1 MVKSVNRAIAGPGA
15 LAGDCGAMRAGG
27 GDAAGD
33 GQGPG
38 PGGAAADG
46 RPAGRVPLRQLM
58 DDRLLD
64 ALLDRSRDEAGGL
77 RLTGEGSM
85 LGELVKAV
93 LERALEAELTAHLG
107 YERNDRAGRGGS
119 DAGNYRNGTIGK
131 TVQTGVGPVPLQVPR
146 DRAGTFEPLLV
157 PKRAGRVAGGLDDM
171 VISLYAHGMS
181 VRDILHHLEQ
191 VYGTQLSHETVSRIT
206 DQVLEE
212 VRAWQSRPLDPAWAV
227 VFLDAI
233 VVKVRDNH
241 VVQNKPAYLAVGID
255 GDGEKHVLGI
265 WLAKTPLDTATA
277 GEGARFWNSV
287 MADLK
292 NRGVRDIL
300 IACCDGLAG
309 FEDAITSA
317 FPATVVQRCVVHLI
331 RNALRPVAR
340 RDAGEVARAMRAI
353 YTAPDAEA
361 AFDALAAFAASPWG
375 KKYPQAVRVWEDAWD
390 SFTPFLAF
398 SPAVRKLLYTTNS
411 IESLNYQLR
420 KVTKARGHF
429 PSDDAVVKLL
439 WLAIINIEDK
449 RARERLAR
457 RQQTGKRSDQPARL
471 VEGQR
476 VMGWRE
482 ALNELDSAYPGRLR

>member
-1 MVKSVNRAIAGPGA
+1 MRSVSRGNAGPVVP
-15 LAGDCGAMRAGG
+15 AGDSAVTSAMTGDEENVPAGG
-27 GDAAGD
+27 RD
-33 GQGPG
+33 
-38 PGGAAADG
+38 
-46 RPAGRVPLRQLM
+46 PARVPLRQLM

-64 ALLDRSRDEAGGL
+64 ALLERSRDEAGGL

-107 YERNDRAGRGGS
+107 YERNDRAGRGGGP
-119 DAGNYRNGTIGK
+119 GNYRNGTIAK
-131 TVQTGVGPVPLQVPR
+131 TVQTGVGPVPLAVPR
-146 DRAGTFEPLLV
+146 DRAGSFEPLLV

-171 VISLYAHGMS
+171 IISLYAHGMS

-212 VRAWQSRPLDPAWAV
+212 VRAWQSRPLEQVYAV

-255 GDGEKHVLGI
+255 ADGEKHVLGI
-265 WLAKTPLDTATA
+265 WVAKTVPGDGAA
-277 GEGARFWNSV
+277 GEGAGFWRSV

-309 FEDAITSA
+309 FEDAIHAA
-317 FPATVVQRCVVHLI
+317 FGRTVVQRCVVHLV

-340 RDAGEVARAMRAI
+340 RDAGEVAKELRKI
-353 YTAPDAEA
+353 YTAPDAGA
-361 AFDALAAFAASPWG
+361 AFDALAELSASPWG
-375 KKYPQAVRVWEDAWD
+375 RKYPQAAKVFEDAWED
-390 SFTPFLAF
+390 FTPFLAF
-398 SPAVRKLLYTTNS
+398 SPAVRKLLYTTNA

-429 PSDDAVVKLL
+429 PNDDAAVKLL

-449 RARERLAR
+449 RARERAAR

-482 ALNELDSAYPGRLR
+482 ALNELDAAHPGRLR

>member
-1 MVKSVNRAIAGPGA
+1 
-15 LAGDCGAMRAGG
+15 
-27 GDAAGD
+27 
-33 GQGPG
+33 
-38 PGGAAADG
+38 
-46 RPAGRVPLRQLM
+46 VPLRELM
-58 DDRLLD
+58 DDRLRD
-64 ALLDRSRDEAGGL
+64 ALAERSRDAAGGL

-107 YERNDRAGRGGS
+107 YDRHDPAGHHS
-119 DAGNYRNGTIGK
+119 GNSRNGSIAK
-131 TVQTGVGPVPLQVPR
+131 TVQTGVGPVPLAVPR
-146 DRAGTFEPLLV
+146 DRAGTFEPLLI
-157 PKRAGRVAGGLDDM
+157 PKRSGRVAGGLDDM
-171 VISLYAHGMS
+171 IISLYAHGMS

-191 VYGTQLSHETVSRIT
+191 VYGTQLSAETVSRIT
-206 DQVLEE
+206 DGVLEE
-212 VRAWQSRPLDPAWAV
+212 VRAWQSRPLEQVYAV

-241 VVQNKPAYLAVGID
+241 VVQNKPAYVAVGID
-255 GDGEKHVLGI
+255 ADGEKHVLGI
-265 WLAKTPLDTATA
+265 WVAKTAPESAAA
-277 GEGARFWNSV
+277 GEGAGFWRAV
-287 MADLK
+287 MADLR

-309 FEDAITSA
+309 FQDAIHAA
-317 FPATVVQRCVVHLI
+317 FERTVVQRCVVHLV

-340 RDAGEVARAMRAI
+340 RDAAQVAKELRTI
-353 YTAPDAEA
+353 YTAPTAEA
-361 AFDALAAFAASPWG
+361 AFDALAEFAASPWG
-375 KKYPQAVRVWEDAWD
+375 RKYPQAARVFEAAWED
-390 SFTPFLAF
+390 FTPFLAF

-429 PSDDAVVKLL
+429 PNDDAAVKLL

-482 ALNELDSAYPGRLR
+482 ALNELDTAYPGRLR

>member
-1 MVKSVNRAIAGPGA
+1 MSKPVNSEIAVPGA
-15 LAGDCGAMRAGG
+15 DLGG
-27 GDAAGD
+27 SGQMPGVPGD
-33 GQGPG
+33 GAVPE
-38 PGGAAADG
+38 AF
-46 RPAGRVPLRQLM
+46 RRPLRELM
-58 DDRLLD
+58 DDALLD
-64 ALLDRSRDEAGGL
+64 ALLERSRDSAGGL
-77 RLTGEGSM
+77 RLTGEGSL
-85 LGELVKAV
+85 LGELVRAV

-107 YERNDRAGRGGS
+107 YGKSERGGAG
-119 DAGNYRNGTIGK
+119 AGNARNGTTFK

-206 DQVLEE
+206 DAVLEE
-212 VRAWQSRPLDPAWAV
+212 ARAWQSRPLDPVYAV

-233 VVKVRDNH
+233 VVKVRDAQ
-241 VVQNKPAYLAVGID
+241 VVQNKPAYIAVGVD
-255 GDGEKHVLGI
+255 ADGEKHVLGI
-265 WLAKTPLDTATA
+265 WLAKTPPQTAAA
-277 GEGARFWNSV
+277 GEGARFWGSV

-300 IACCDGLAG
+300 IACVDGLAG
-309 FEDAITSA
+309 FGDAITAA
-317 FPATVVQRCVVHLI
+317 FPHCVVQRCVVHLI

-340 RDAGEVARAMRAI
+340 RDAGEVAKELRKV
-353 YTAPDAEA
+353 YTAPTAEA

-375 KKYPQAVRVWEDAWD
+375 KRYPQAARVWEEAWEE
-390 SFTPFLAF
+390 FTPFLAF
-398 SPAVRKLLYTTNS
+398 TPAVRKLLYTTNS

-429 PSDDAVVKLL
+429 PTDDAVVKLL

-449 RARERLAR
+449 RARERAAR
-457 RQQTGKRSDQPARL
+457 REQTGKRSDQPARM

-476 VMGWRE
+476 VTGWRD
-482 ALNELDSAYPGRLR
+482 ALTELDTAYPGRVRWNAA

>member
-1 MVKSVNRAIAGPGA
+1 VKSVNRGNGEAVAV
-15 LAGDCGAMRAGG
+15 R
-27 GDAAGD
+27 AGD
-33 GQGPG
+33 GAVPAMTGDGAGPAG
-38 PGGAAADG
+38 AGGAG
-46 RPAGRVPLRQLM
+46 PGRVPLRELM

-64 ALLDRSRDEAGGL
+64 ALLERSRDAAGGL

-85 LGELVKAV
+85 LGELVRAV

-107 YERNDRAGRGGS
+107 YDRGDRAGRGGGP
-119 DAGNYRNGTIGK
+119 ANYRNGTIAK
-131 TVQTGVGPVPLQVPR
+131 TVQTGVGPVPLAVPR

-212 VRAWQSRPLDPAWAV
+212 VRAWQSRPLEQVYAV
-227 VFLDAI
+227 MFLDAI
-233 VVKVRDNH
+233 MVKVRDNQ
-241 VVQNKPAYLAVGID
+241 VVQSKPAYLAVGID

-265 WLAKTPLDTATA
+265 WLAKTPPETATA

-287 MADLK
+287 MTDLR

-309 FEDAITSA
+309 FEDAITGA
-317 FPATVVQRCVVHLI
+317 FPATVVQRCVVHMI

-340 RDAGEVARAMRAI
+340 RDAGEVARELRAI
-353 YTAPDAEA
+353 YTAPTAEA

-375 KKYPQAVRVWEDAWD
+375 IKYPQAARVFEAAWD
-390 SFTPFLAF
+390 AFIPFLAF
-398 SPAVRKLLYTTNS
+398 SPAVRRLLYTTNA

-429 PSDDAVVKLL
+429 PGDDAVVKLL

-449 RARERLAR
+449 RARERAAR
-457 RQQTGKRSDQPARL
+457 REATGKRSDQPARL

>member
-1 MVKSVNRAIAGPGA
+1 MMKPLNSENMASGADVGVSVPMPAVP
-15 LAGDCGAMRAGG
+15 
-27 GDAAGD
+27 GDAAL
-33 GQGPG
+33 PG
-38 PGGAAADG
+38 TA
-46 RPAGRVPLRQLM
+46 RVPLRELM

-64 ALLDRSRDEAGGL
+64 ALLERSRDSAGGL

-85 LGELVKAV
+85 LGELVRAV
-93 LERALEAELTAHLG
+93 LERALEGEMAAHLG
-107 YERNDRAGRGGS
+107 YEKSERGG
-119 DAGNYRNGTIGK
+119 AGGNARNGSIGK

-181 VRDILHHLEQ
+181 VRDIMHHLEQ

-206 DQVLEE
+206 DAVLEE
-212 VRAWQSRPLDPAWAV
+212 VRGWQSRPLDPVYAA

-233 VVKVRDNH
+233 VVKVRDNQ
-241 VVQNKPAYLAVGID
+241 VVQNKPAYIAIGVD
-255 GDGEKHVLGI
+255 ADGEKHVLGI
-265 WLAKTPLDTATA
+265 WLAKTPPQTATA
-277 GEGARFWNSV
+277 GEGARFWGSV
-287 MADLK
+287 MNDLR

-300 IACCDGLAG
+300 IACVDGLAG
-309 FEDAITSA
+309 FEDAITAA
-317 FPATVVQRCVVHLI
+317 FPHAVVQRCVVHLI

-340 RDAGEVARAMRAI
+340 RDAGEVAKELRKI
-353 YTAPDAEA
+353 YTAPTAEA

-375 KKYPQAVRVWEDAWD
+375 RKYPQAVRVWEDAWD
-390 SFTPFLAF
+390 AFTPFMAF
-398 SPAVRKLLYTTNS
+398 TPAVRKLLYTTNS

-429 PSDDAVVKLL
+429 PTDDAVVKLL

-449 RARERLAR
+449 RARERAAR
-457 RQQTGKRSDQPARL
+457 RQETGKRSDQPARM

-476 VMGWRE
+476 VTGWRE
-482 ALNELDSAYPGRLR
+482 ALNELDTAYPDRIRWNAA